1 MTNIAMRM
9 VMVVVVLGG
18 HVPII
23 IGVCEVVEEGL
34 MTQSLIAVMATMI
47 GRQGVGAAAVMAVLL
62 VLVAHCVCRR
72 RYNRTRH
79 VPLESPAPPAACTA
93 RGAPLLINAARERVR
108 IMMAAQICAACP
120 LEAAE
125 RAAMLM
131 MIASIVMRMGG

>member
-23 IGVCEVVEEGL
+23 IGVCEEVEEGL
-34 MTQSLIAVMATMI
+34 MTQSLIAVMATTI
-47 GRQGVGAAAVMAVLL
+47 GRQGVGAAAVMVVLL
-62 VLVAHCVCRR
+62 VLVARCVCRR

-125 RAAMLM
+125 RAATRM